1 MAMNKQ
7 EEKYAKRTR
16 RKLRT
21 RKHIRGDQERPRL
34 SIYRSLA
41 HIYAQVIDDDQ
52 GRTLCAV
59 SSLDPTLRKDVGY
72 GGNVKAAQAVG
83 MRLAQLA
90 LEKGIKKVVF
100 DRGHAPFHGR
110 VKALA
115 EAARKGGLQF

>member
-1 MAMNKQ
+1 MNKQ
-7 EEKYAKRTR
+7 KEKNAKSAR

-21 RKHIRGDQERPRL
+21 RKRIYGTQERPRL
-34 SIYRSLA
+34 SVKRSLA
-41 HIYAQVIDDDQ
+41 NISAQLINDDE
-52 GRTLCAV
+52 GRTLCA
-59 SSLDPTLRKDVGY
+59 SSTLDASLRKELGY

-100 DRGHAPFHGR
+100 DRGSVPFHGR

-115 EAARKGGLQF
+115 EAARKGGLEF